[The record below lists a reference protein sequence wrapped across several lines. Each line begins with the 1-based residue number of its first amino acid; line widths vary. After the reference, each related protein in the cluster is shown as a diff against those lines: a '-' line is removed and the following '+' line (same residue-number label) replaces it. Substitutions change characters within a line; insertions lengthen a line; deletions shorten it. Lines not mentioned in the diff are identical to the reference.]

1 MNKRGQVTL
10 FIIIAIVI
18 LGAMAYFVY
27 PKIKASIVPAAPASS
42 VEKCMLPVVTE
53 AVEKVSKQGGSIN
66 PSLYYM
72 YMDNKLEY
80 LCYTRENYKTC
91 VMQQPMLKYHIE
103 QEIGNYV
110 RDTAVACVE
119 QLKSEM
125 ESRGY
130 SAAVNFKNIS
140 VELTSSDVEVVV
152 NVTATFTKQGTQSF
166 NEFVVR
172 KPSKI
177 YDLVMM
183 TMVIMNYEATYGDSD
198 TQTFMAYYPN
208 MKIEK
213 IKQGEGSKVYI
224 LTNLDAGEVFQFATR
239 SLAWPGGYKAT
250 L

>member
-18 LGAMAYFVY
+18 LGAMVYLVY
-27 PKIKASIVPAAPASS
+27 PRIKASLVPAAPASS
-42 VEKCMLPVVTE
+42 VEKCMLPVITE
-53 AVEKVSKQGGSIN
+53 AITKISKQGGSIN

-80 LCYTRENYKTC
+80 LCYTREYYKTC

-110 RDTAVACVE
+110 KETAVNCVN
-119 QLKSEM
+119 QLKEEM
-125 ESRGY
+125 QSKGY
-130 SAAVNFKNIS
+130 SSVVNFKNVS
-140 VELTSSDVEVVV
+140 VELTSSDVQVVV
-152 NVTATFTKQGTQSF
+152 NVTAVFTKQGTQSF

-183 TMVIMNYEATYGDSD
+183 TMVIMNYEAMFGDSD
-198 TQTFMAYYPN
+198 TQTFMMYYPN
-208 MKIEK
+208 LKIEK

-224 LTNLDAGEVFQFATR
+224 LTNRDAGEIFQFATR